1 MTRNSSNRQS
11 TMKEIDK
18 FYQSLMQDVGAMQSG
33 DEDGN
38 TQEQIFTRICLDML
52 SDAAETENVSVAY
65 DERDL
70 KKKGQH
76 KINGYAI
83 SDNYETVDLFI
94 TLYANTTEIRTILKS
109 EIDTASRMITNF
121 FRRAVYNDYVNEI
134 AESSE
139 IFEFANTLANYAELR
154 NNLIRVNAFIL
165 TNGTYKG
172 ELPASQTICGYN
184 IYYKV
189 IDIEYLYK
197 ISEQAGVPIELD
209 FEDLNGLRYDI
220 PCLAANLNNPEY
232 EAYVAIIPGECLAQL
247 YDCYGARLLEQNVRS
262 FLQFTGKINKGIRE
276 TIKNEPHMFLAYNNG
291 IAATADH
298 VELDETGHF
307 IRHISNLQI
316 VNGGQTTASIFYT
329 KKKDKAD
336 ISSILVQVKLSVIKV
351 KDQYADIV
359 SRISRYANTQ
369 NKVNDA
375 DFSANNPALVEIERI
390 SRYVFAPATPT
401 NNLQT
406 AWFFERARGQYKTL
420 RAKEGF
426 TKSRQK
432 AFDLKYPKKQVVTK
446 VELAKYVNAWQVKYI
461 TKNNLQVLAIGP
473 HIVVRGNEKN
483 YAQFIK
489 YNLPD
494 IKHID
499 AAWFE
504 DAIAKAILFKAA
516 DKRYGTKLSGDHIG
530 ELKQVVVPYTLS
542 LLNIITN
549 RKLDLYRIW
558 KNQSISP
565 ALSDFIYDL
574 MKQVN
579 NFILRES
586 PISHY
591 IEWAKKAECW
601 LAVQSNKWAY
611 NLDEIRQDFIDEKNP
626 PKRNHKNDV
635 EDEESDKR
643 HKEGIIR
650 AIPFSLWKKIE
661 TWGRDTEM
669 LQPTL
674 TSLASDI
681 AYKIKN
687 NRKLNDSDI
696 SRGYLIYEN
705 VWQHNPELLEEA
717 DSLAEQDRAKAEEAS
732 GTSSQRTDGQD
743 EITLELIQ
751 SMVEW
756 DKRRR
761 ILEDWKWKAM
771 KDVTD
776 GTKPLTDRMKYA
788 FYFNLQKLKK
798 AGFPN

>member
-18 FYQSLMQDVGAMQSG
+18 FYQSLMQDVVAMQSG

-262 FLQFTGKINKGIRE
+262 FLQFTGKINTGIRE

>member
-1 MTRNSSNRQS
+1 
-11 TMKEIDK
+11 MKEIEK
-18 FYQSLMQDVGAMQSG
+18 FYQSLMQDIVAMQSG

-38 TQEQIFTRICLDML
+38 TQEQVFTRICLDML

-94 TLYANTTEIRTILKS
+94 ALYANTTEIRTIPKS
-109 EIDTASRMITNF
+109 EVDTASKMITNF

-154 NNLIRVNAFIL
+154 ENLIRVNAFIL

-172 ELPASQTICGYN
+172 ELPASQVISGYN

-189 IDIEYLYK
+189 IDTEYLYK

-209 FEDLNGLRYDI
+209 FENLDGHKYEI
-220 PCLAANLNNPEY
+220 PCLAANLSNPDY
-232 EAYVAIIPGECLAQL
+232 EAYVAIISGECLAKL
-247 YDCYGARLLEQNVRS
+247 YECYGSRLLEQNVRS

-276 TIKNEPHMFLAYNNG
+276 TIKSEPHMFLAYNNG

-298 VELDETGHF
+298 IELDETRHF
-307 IRHISNLQI
+307 IKHISNLQI
-316 VNGGQTTASIFYT
+316 VNGGQTTASIYNT
-329 KKKDKAD
+329 AKKDKAD
-336 ISSILVQVKLSVIKV
+336 ISDILVQVKLSVIKD
-351 KDQYADIV
+351 KEQYAEIV
-359 SRISRYANTQ
+359 SRISHYANTQ

-390 SRYVFAPATPT
+390 SRYIFAPVTPT

-446 VELAKYVNAWQVKYI
+446 VEIAKYVNAWQETY
-461 TKNNLQVLAIGP
+461 NGRNLAIGP

-483 YAQFIK
+483 YARFIN

-494 IKHID
+494 VKHID
-499 AAWFE
+499 VAWFE
-504 DAIAKAILFKAA
+504 DMIAKAILFKAA
-516 DKRYGTKLSGDHIG
+516 DKRYGTKLTGDHIG

-542 LLNIITN
+542 LLNIITEG
-549 RKLDLYRIW
+549 RLDLYRIW
-558 KNQSISP
+558 KNQSISS

-579 NFILRES
+579 EFILNES
-586 PISHY
+586 PVSHY
-591 IEWAKKAECW
+591 IEWAKKEECW
-601 LAVQSNKWAY
+601 LKVRSNEWAY
-611 NLDEIRQDFIDEKNP
+611 SLDEIRQDFIDEKNP
-626 PKRNHKNDV
+626 PKRNHKSDV
-635 EDEESDKR
+635 GDEESDRR

-661 TWGRDTEM
+661 TWGRDTGM
-669 LQPTL
+669 LQQTL
-674 TSLASDI
+674 TSFASDI

-705 VWQHNPELLEEA
+705 VWKHNPEVLEEA
-717 DSLAEQDRAKAEEAS
+717 DSLAEQDRAKAAETYDTMS
-732 GTSSQRTDGQD
+732 PVNSQD

-751 SMVEW
+751 AMVEW

-771 KDVTD
+771 KDVAD
-776 GTKPLTDRMKYA
+776 GMKPLTDRMKYA